1 LGAAIPTPGKILI
14 VEDEFLV
21 ALQLEDILADG
32 GYAVVG
38 TVPDMASLGRLCEA
52 PDVAL
57 VDLNLRDGL
66 TGLTI
71 ARDLSGRYGSRVIYV
86 TANPGQI
93 DMPAETAVGIV
104 QKPFTRQGILA
115 AISYALA
122 GCPDTERPIEL
133 EPLTIQ
139 VDSRI

>member
-1 LGAAIPTPGKILI
+1 MPVSGKILI

-32 GYAVVG
+32 GYAVIG
-38 TVPDMASLGRLCEA
+38 TVPDMASLGLLGDA

-66 TGLTI
+66 TGPAI
-71 ARDLSGRYGSRVIYV
+71 ARDLAGRFGARVIYV

-93 DMPAETAVGIV
+93 DVPAPTAIGIV
-104 QKPFTRQGILA
+104 QKPFTRQAILA
-115 AISYALA
+115 AISYALSDCA
-122 GCPDTERPIEL
+122 HADRPVEL
-133 EPLTIQ
+133 EPLVQIKT
-139 VDSRI
+139 RIHE